1 MEHLKGNQM
10 KRDVRSKLAAARAS
24 MLLHSEESETDTDA
38 PSPNKL

>member
-24 MLLHSEESETDTDA
+24 MLLHSEESETDTDS